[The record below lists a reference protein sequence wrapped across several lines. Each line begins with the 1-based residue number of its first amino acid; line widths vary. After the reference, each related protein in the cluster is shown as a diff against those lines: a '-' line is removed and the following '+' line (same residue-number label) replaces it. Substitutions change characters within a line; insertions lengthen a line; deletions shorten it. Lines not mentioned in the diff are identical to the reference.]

1 MAGRFADAVKAD
13 LLVVTHLGDTAGASQ
28 DPAKDALT
36 VIKGG
41 TRVLS
46 ALDMME
52 VAIPREG
59 FQFRDR
65 SSDSNSSIALLPQEE
80 LADMFEDSGAPSKV
94 NYDGLLPNEGSKLAR
109 GSSLESIT
117 GA

>member
-13 LLVVTHLGDTAGASQ
+13 LLVVTHLGDSADASQ

-36 VIKGG
+36 AIKGG

-65 SSDSNSSIALLPQEE
+65 ASDTNSSIALLPQEG
-80 LADMFEDSGAPSKV
+80 LAGMFEDSIAPAKV
-94 NYDGLLPNEGSKLAR
+94 NYAGLLPNDGSKLAR
-109 GSSLESIT
+109 ARSSR
-117 GA
+117 

>member
-13 LLVVTHLGDTAGASQ
+13 VLVVTHLGDTVGASQ
-28 DPAKDALT
+28 DPARDALT

-65 SSDSNSSIALLPQEE
+65 ASDTKASMALLPQEE
-80 LADMFEDSGAPSKV
+80 LLTDMFEDSGAPSKV
-94 NYDGLLPNEGSKLAR
+94 NHAGLLPNEGSKLAR
-109 GSSLESIT
+109 GS
-117 GA
+117 